1 GIKLSA
7 EVKPFVPKHAAVTVA
22 WSEPSEACVFPR
34 YLTTCYPF
42 VQEPS
47 LDNVLGDPA
56 FREYS
61 NCSYSPGVVANVY
74 PVAGSQ
80 YQSNNSTHCNGS
92 GVVSES
98 AEQTYPVRQESKS
111 LSKRRSKEGE
121 KKLDKKRHDG
131 GEASVRI
138 VNRTSFQTS
147 TCSRD
152 SVKPD
157 RFNKTAKKKST
168 EVPKPEPRPVPTF
181 EASILDFH
189 KSQSLG
195 SSEILNVHHKS
206 TPVSLVETP
215 ADGSAQPHVSWAV
228 VLSQPPKKIVSSPAS
243 EGLSRSK
250 GKQENEPKQS
260 ETKNIASET
269 EPEEESE
276 KKKKKKKKKK
286 KLKSPTDVE
295 RPQSESN
302 IIQEPPKIEDVEEFP
317 HLAAASDRRNRVGPQ
332 KPFFTSAVRK
342 QSEVSNLATLLG
354 GAIPLLSKD
363 PATAARSHRLNQ
375 GKMPHN
381 PLDSSAPLVK
391 KGKQREVPKAKRP
404 TPLKKIILKER
415 EQRKQ
420 QHLLEQ
426 KAAPKDEDNISQT
439 AGNVTENATL
449 LQDSQAAVPVTQVA
463 EGLQEH
469 MRIKESKEGSVTSKQ
484 LTATLPKIHS
494 RNFRDYCSQVLSKE
508 VDSCVTDLLKE
519 LVRFQDRLY
528 QKDPVKAKI
537 KRRLVMG
544 LREVLKH
551 LKLKKLKCV
560 IISPNCEKIQ
570 SKGGLD
576 ETLHNIIDCACE
588 QNIPFVFALNRK
600 ALGRCVNK
608 AVPVSVVGIFSYDG
622 AQDHFHRMVQLTTEA
637 RKAYKDMIAALE
649 EEAKAGLRE
658 TQPSIL
664 TPESE
669 KNGLLETF
677 KTSSKDSDEDV
688 PNYIKVWK
696 RKLEEEYNPY
706 ALELEKSATADMA
719 ILNLEDHQ
727 NKAKFSYVVHNPDP
741 CFTFI
746 PTQLHRTKLWSTEL
760 RSGQAQHTLETSLP
774 LPSTVISTS
783 DVVFPTFETNE
794 HLYSVFSDTASFTQL
809 KTCTLPSNKVGA
821 IQTCKNNLKKR
832 PGGEKFK
839 NSVLD
844 AGTSNET
851 GRSNR
856 KMTEEMEMRFSSPLW
871 GQCTQYA
878 DTVLVAVSAEIPM
891 QHPIPKQAEKMNY
904 TTEQQSCCFTEVLC
918 TELPAL
924 FLGLN
929 SIFDKL
935 LCLKRM
941 QPVRLSGER
950 AEHRLVCTAHT
961 AARLQP
967 QVLYTGHCRLQ
978 LLVLSGLISPRRE
991 EYSMFEKKNLFFR
1004 KNKYQQILNKTEEIQ
1019 TETFLAK
1026 GIVQPP
1032 PTQDEL
1038 IYLHMQDPKRHNYLH
1053 QFSVLVCI
1061 CWFVYCLNQKTEIQ
1075 YLQKEA
1081 VRNNSSGLYC
1091 THKMLLQ
1098 TNSAAVNQAENK
1110 CTLS

>member
-1 GIKLSA
+1 SQGIKLSA

-61 NCSYSPGVVANVY
+61 SCSYSPDVVANVY

-80 YQSNNSTHCNGS
+80 YQSNNSTHYNGS
-92 GVVSES
+92 GIVSES
-98 AEQTYPVRQESKS
+98 AEQTRPVRQESKS
-111 LSKRRSKEGE
+111 LSKQRRSKEGE

-131 GEASVRI
+131 GESSVGI
-138 VNRTSFQTS
+138 VNRASFQTS

-157 RFNKTAKKKST
+157 RFNKPTNKKST
-168 EVPKPEPRPVPTF
+168 ETPKPESRPVPTF

-206 TPVSLVETP
+206 TPVSLVESNTVLSQPHMSLLNTEEDTSAISKASPQASDEARPSLIPSSFDDIFVFTFFPMSFPEAP
-215 ADGSAQPHVSWAV
+215 ADGSAQPRVSWAG

-243 EGLSRSK
+243 EGLSRGK
-250 GKQENEPKQS
+250 GKQESEPKS
-260 ETKNIASET
+260 ETKNNASET
-269 EPEEESE
+269 EPEEGSE

-286 KLKSPTDVE
+286 KPKSPTDVE

-302 IIQEPPKIEDVEEFP
+302 TIQEPPKIEDVEEFP

-332 KPFFTSAVRK
+332 KPSFTSAVRK
-342 QSEVSNLATLLG
+342 QSEIHLSEEPCDSRSPSLDETPRVDGLSGKPTSSSVSERKKTQETSRSSGKKSQIPVQLDLGGMLAVLEQKQQTEKSKQSPKPVVFSVG

-426 KAAPKDEDNISQT
+426 KAAAKDEDNICQT
-439 AGNVTENATL
+439 AGNVTEDETL

-463 EGLQEH
+463 EGFPENTG
-469 MRIKESKEGSVTSKQ
+469 IKESKEGSVTSKQ
-484 LTATLPKIHS
+484 LTTTLPKIHS

-637 RKAYKDMIAALE
+637 RKAYRDMIAALE

-669 KNGLLETF
+669 KHGLLETC

-706 ALELEKSATADMA
+706 ALELEKSATTDMA

-727 NKAKFSYVVHNPDP
+727 
-741 CFTFI
+741 
-746 PTQLHRTKLWSTEL
+746 
-760 RSGQAQHTLETSLP
+760 
-774 LPSTVISTS
+774 
-783 DVVFPTFETNE
+783 
-794 HLYSVFSDTASFTQL
+794 
-809 KTCTLPSNKVGA
+809 
-821 IQTCKNNLKKR
+821 
-832 PGGEKFK
+832 
-839 NSVLD
+839 
-844 AGTSNET
+844 
-851 GRSNR
+851 
-856 KMTEEMEMRFSSPLW
+856 
-871 GQCTQYA
+871 
-878 DTVLVAVSAEIPM
+878 
-891 QHPIPKQAEKMNY
+891 
-904 TTEQQSCCFTEVLC
+904 
-918 TELPAL
+918 
-924 FLGLN
+924 
-929 SIFDKL
+929 
-935 LCLKRM
+935 
-941 QPVRLSGER
+941 
-950 AEHRLVCTAHT
+950 
-961 AARLQP
+961 
-967 QVLYTGHCRLQ
+967 
-978 LLVLSGLISPRRE
+978 
-991 EYSMFEKKNLFFR
+991 
-1004 KNKYQQILNKTEEIQ
+1004 
-1019 TETFLAK
+1019 
-1026 GIVQPP
+1026 
-1032 PTQDEL
+1032 
-1038 IYLHMQDPKRHNYLH
+1038 
-1053 QFSVLVCI
+1053 
-1061 CWFVYCLNQKTEIQ
+1061 
-1075 YLQKEA
+1075 
-1081 VRNNSSGLYC
+1081 
-1091 THKMLLQ
+1091 
-1098 TNSAAVNQAENK
+1098 
-1110 CTLS
+1110 

>member
-1 GIKLSA
+1 SQGIKLSA
-7 EVKPFVPKHAAVTVA
+7 EVKPFVPKHEAVTVA

-61 NCSYSPGVVANVY
+61 SCSYSPDVVANVY

-80 YQSNNSTHCNGS
+80 YQSNNSTHYNGS
-92 GVVSES
+92 GIVSES
-98 AEQTYPVRQESKS
+98 AEQTCPVRQESKS
-111 LSKRRSKEGE
+111 LSKQRRSKEGE

-131 GEASVRI
+131 GESSVRI
-138 VNRTSFQTS
+138 LNRTSFQTS

-157 RFNKTAKKKST
+157 RFNKTANKKST
-168 EVPKPEPRPVPTF
+168 ETPKPESRPVPTF

-206 TPVSLVETP
+206 TPVSLVESNTVLSQPHMSLLLNTEQDTSAISQASPQASDEARASLIPSSFDGRVSFPEAP
-215 ADGSAQPHVSWAV
+215 ADGSAQPRVSWAV
-228 VLSQPPKKIVSSPAS
+228 VLSQPPKKIVSSPVS
-243 EGLSRSK
+243 EGLSRGR
-250 GKQENEPKQS
+250 GKQESEPKS
-260 ETKNIASET
+260 ETKNNASET
-269 EPEEESE
+269 EPEEGSE

-295 RPQSESN
+295 RPQSETN
-302 IIQEPPKIEDVEEFP
+302 TIQEPPKIEDVEEFP
-317 HLAAASDRRNRVGPQ
+317 HLAAASEWRNRVGPQ
-332 KPFFTSAVRK
+332 KPSFTSAVRK
-342 QSEVSNLATLLG
+342 QSEIHLSEEPCDSRSASLDETPRVDGLSGKQVSSSVSERKKTQETSRSSGKKSQIPVQLDLGGMLAVLEQKQQTEKSKQSPKPVVFSVG

-363 PATAARSHRLNQ
+363 PATATRSHRLNQ

-426 KAAPKDEDNISQT
+426 KAAPKDEDNVCHT
-439 AGNVTENATL
+439 AGNVTEDETL

-463 EGLQEH
+463 EGFPENTG
-469 MRIKESKEGSVTSKQ
+469 IKESKEGSVTSKQ
-484 LTATLPKIHS
+484 LTTTLPKIHS

-669 KNGLLETF
+669 KSGLLETC
-677 KTSSKDSDEDV
+677 KTSCKDSDQDV
-688 PNYIKVWK
+688 PNYIKVWR

-719 ILNLEDHQ
+719 MLNLEDH
-727 NKAKFSYVVHNPDP
+727 
-741 CFTFI
+741 
-746 PTQLHRTKLWSTEL
+746 
-760 RSGQAQHTLETSLP
+760 
-774 LPSTVISTS
+774 
-783 DVVFPTFETNE
+783 
-794 HLYSVFSDTASFTQL
+794 
-809 KTCTLPSNKVGA
+809 
-821 IQTCKNNLKKR
+821 
-832 PGGEKFK
+832 
-839 NSVLD
+839 
-844 AGTSNET
+844 
-851 GRSNR
+851 
-856 KMTEEMEMRFSSPLW
+856 
-871 GQCTQYA
+871 
-878 DTVLVAVSAEIPM
+878 
-891 QHPIPKQAEKMNY
+891 
-904 TTEQQSCCFTEVLC
+904 
-918 TELPAL
+918 
-924 FLGLN
+924 
-929 SIFDKL
+929 
-935 LCLKRM
+935 
-941 QPVRLSGER
+941 
-950 AEHRLVCTAHT
+950 
-961 AARLQP
+961 
-967 QVLYTGHCRLQ
+967 
-978 LLVLSGLISPRRE
+978 
-991 EYSMFEKKNLFFR
+991 
-1004 KNKYQQILNKTEEIQ
+1004 
-1019 TETFLAK
+1019 
-1026 GIVQPP
+1026 
-1032 PTQDEL
+1032 
-1038 IYLHMQDPKRHNYLH
+1038 
-1053 QFSVLVCI
+1053 
-1061 CWFVYCLNQKTEIQ
+1061 
-1075 YLQKEA
+1075 
-1081 VRNNSSGLYC
+1081 
-1091 THKMLLQ
+1091 
-1098 TNSAAVNQAENK
+1098 
-1110 CTLS
+1110 

>member
-1 GIKLSA
+1 SQGIKLSA

-61 NCSYSPGVVANVY
+61 SCSYSPDVVANVY

-80 YQSNNSTHCNGS
+80 YQSNNSTHYNGS
-92 GVVSES
+92 GIVSES
-98 AEQTYPVRQESKS
+98 AEQTCPVRQESKS
-111 LSKRRSKEGE
+111 LSKQRRSKEGE

-131 GEASVRI
+131 GESSVRI

-157 RFNKTAKKKST
+157 RFNKTTNKKST
-168 EVPKPEPRPVPTF
+168 ETPKPESRPVPTF

-206 TPVSLVETP
+206 TPVSLVESNTVLSQPHMSLLLNTEEDTSAISRASPQDSDEARASLIPSSFDGRDIFVFTLFPMPFPEAP
-215 ADGSAQPHVSWAV
+215 ADGSAQPRVSWAV

-243 EGLSRSK
+243 EGLSRGK
-250 GKQENEPKQS
+250 GKQESEPKS
-260 ETKNIASET
+260 DTKNNVSET
-269 EPEEESE
+269 ESEEGSE

-286 KLKSPTDVE
+286 KPKSPTDVE

-302 IIQEPPKIEDVEEFP
+302 TIQEPPKIEDVEEFP

-332 KPFFTSAVRK
+332 KPSFTSAVRK
-342 QSEVSNLATLLG
+342 QSEIHLSEEPCDSWSPSLDETPRVDGLSGKQASSSVSERKKTQETSRSSGKKSQIPVQLDLGGMLAVLEQKQQTEKSKQSPKPVVFSVG

-363 PATAARSHRLNQ
+363 PATATRSHRLNQ

-426 KAAPKDEDNISQT
+426 KAAPKDEDNICQT
-439 AGNVTENATL
+439 AGNVTENETL
-449 LQDSQAAVPVTQVA
+449 PQDSQAAVPGTQVA
-463 EGLQEH
+463 EGFPENTG
-469 MRIKESKEGSVTSKQ
+469 IKESKEGSVTSKQ
-484 LTATLPKIHS
+484 LTTTLPKIHS
-494 RNFRDYCSQVLSKE
+494 RHFRDYCSQVLSKE

-649 EEAKAGLRE
+649 EEAKAELRE
-658 TQPSIL
+658 TQPTIL

-669 KNGLLETF
+669 KIGLLETC
-677 KTSSKDSDEDV
+677 KTPSKDSDEDV

-719 ILNLEDHQ
+719 ILNLEDH
-727 NKAKFSYVVHNPDP
+727 
-741 CFTFI
+741 
-746 PTQLHRTKLWSTEL
+746 
-760 RSGQAQHTLETSLP
+760 
-774 LPSTVISTS
+774 
-783 DVVFPTFETNE
+783 
-794 HLYSVFSDTASFTQL
+794 
-809 KTCTLPSNKVGA
+809 
-821 IQTCKNNLKKR
+821 
-832 PGGEKFK
+832 
-839 NSVLD
+839 
-844 AGTSNET
+844 
-851 GRSNR
+851 
-856 KMTEEMEMRFSSPLW
+856 
-871 GQCTQYA
+871 
-878 DTVLVAVSAEIPM
+878 
-891 QHPIPKQAEKMNY
+891 
-904 TTEQQSCCFTEVLC
+904 
-918 TELPAL
+918 
-924 FLGLN
+924 
-929 SIFDKL
+929 
-935 LCLKRM
+935 
-941 QPVRLSGER
+941 
-950 AEHRLVCTAHT
+950 
-961 AARLQP
+961 
-967 QVLYTGHCRLQ
+967 
-978 LLVLSGLISPRRE
+978 
-991 EYSMFEKKNLFFR
+991 
-1004 KNKYQQILNKTEEIQ
+1004 
-1019 TETFLAK
+1019 
-1026 GIVQPP
+1026 
-1032 PTQDEL
+1032 
-1038 IYLHMQDPKRHNYLH
+1038 
-1053 QFSVLVCI
+1053 
-1061 CWFVYCLNQKTEIQ
+1061 
-1075 YLQKEA
+1075 
-1081 VRNNSSGLYC
+1081 
-1091 THKMLLQ
+1091 
-1098 TNSAAVNQAENK
+1098 
-1110 CTLS
+1110 

>member
-1 GIKLSA
+1 MSAERRPRSGRGGEGIKLSA

-61 NCSYSPGVVANVY
+61 SCSYSPDVVANVY

-92 GVVSES
+92 GGVSES
-98 AEQTYPVRQESKS
+98 AEQAYPVRQDSKS
-111 LSKRRSKEGE
+111 LSKQRRSKEGE

-131 GEASVRI
+131 GETSVRI
-138 VNRTSFQTS
+138 VNRTSFQSS

-157 RFNKTAKKKST
+157 RFSKATNKKST
-168 EVPKPEPRPVPTF
+168 ETPKAESHPVPTF

-195 SSEILNVHHKS
+195 SSEILNEHHKN
-206 TPVSLVETP
+206 TPEDTSAESRVSPKASDEAGANLIPSSLDGRAP
-215 ADGSAQPHVSWAV
+215 ADGSAQLHVSWAS
-228 VLSQPPKKIVSSPAS
+228 VLLQPPKKIVSSPAS
-243 EGLSRSK
+243 EGLSRGK
-250 GKQENEPKQS
+250 GKQESEPKQS

-269 EPEEESE
+269 EPEEGSE

-302 IIQEPPKIEDVEEFP
+302 TVQAPPKIEDVEEFP

-332 KPFFTSAVRK
+332 KPSFTSAVRK
-342 QSEVSNLATLLG
+342 QSEIHLSEEPCDSQSPSLDETSKVDGLSGKQASSSVLERKKTQETSRSSGKKSQIPVQLDLG
-354 GAIPLLSKD
+354 GMLAVLEQKQQTEKAKQSPKPVVFSVGGAVPLLSKD
-363 PATAARSHRLNQ
+363 PATATRSHRLNQ

-415 EQRKQ
+415 EQRKL

-426 KAAPKDEDNISQT
+426 KATPEDEDNIWQT
-439 AGNVTENATL
+439 EGNVTENATL
-449 LQDSQAAVPVTQVA
+449 LQDSQAALPETQVA
-463 EGLQEH
+463 EGFPEH
-469 MRIKESKEGSVTSKQ
+469 TGIKESKEGSVTTKQ
-484 LTATLPKIHS
+484 LTPTLPKIHS

-658 TQPSIL
+658 AQPSIL

-669 KNGLLETF
+669 KNGLLETS

-706 ALELEKSATADMA
+706 ALELEKSATADME

-727 NKAKFSYVVHNPDP
+727 
-741 CFTFI
+741 
-746 PTQLHRTKLWSTEL
+746 
-760 RSGQAQHTLETSLP
+760 
-774 LPSTVISTS
+774 
-783 DVVFPTFETNE
+783 
-794 HLYSVFSDTASFTQL
+794 
-809 KTCTLPSNKVGA
+809 
-821 IQTCKNNLKKR
+821 
-832 PGGEKFK
+832 
-839 NSVLD
+839 
-844 AGTSNET
+844 
-851 GRSNR
+851 
-856 KMTEEMEMRFSSPLW
+856 
-871 GQCTQYA
+871 
-878 DTVLVAVSAEIPM
+878 
-891 QHPIPKQAEKMNY
+891 
-904 TTEQQSCCFTEVLC
+904 
-918 TELPAL
+918 
-924 FLGLN
+924 
-929 SIFDKL
+929 
-935 LCLKRM
+935 
-941 QPVRLSGER
+941 
-950 AEHRLVCTAHT
+950 
-961 AARLQP
+961 
-967 QVLYTGHCRLQ
+967 
-978 LLVLSGLISPRRE
+978 
-991 EYSMFEKKNLFFR
+991 
-1004 KNKYQQILNKTEEIQ
+1004 
-1019 TETFLAK
+1019 
-1026 GIVQPP
+1026 
-1032 PTQDEL
+1032 
-1038 IYLHMQDPKRHNYLH
+1038 
-1053 QFSVLVCI
+1053 
-1061 CWFVYCLNQKTEIQ
+1061 
-1075 YLQKEA
+1075 
-1081 VRNNSSGLYC
+1081 
-1091 THKMLLQ
+1091 
-1098 TNSAAVNQAENK
+1098 
-1110 CTLS
+1110 

>member
-1 GIKLSA
+1 MSAEGRPGSGRGGEGIKLSA

-61 NCSYSPGVVANVY
+61 SCSYSPDVVSNVY

-80 YQSNNSTHCNGS
+80 YHSNNSTHCNGS
-92 GVVSES
+92 GIVSES
-98 AEQTYPVRQESKS
+98 AEQRYPIRQESKN

-131 GEASVRI
+131 DGSSVRI

-147 TCSRD
+147 ACSRD

-157 RFNKTAKKKST
+157 RFNKTTNKKST
-168 EVPKPEPRPVPTF
+168 QTPKPESLPVPTF
-181 EASILDFH
+181 EATILDFH

-195 SSEILNVHHKS
+195 SSEILNVQHKS
-206 TPVSLVETP
+206 GPICGAERNVACLSQPQMSLLLNTEEDTSAESKASSKTLDETVATLIPSSFDGRAAFPETP
-215 ADGSAQPHVSWAV
+215 ADGSAQPHVSWAM

-243 EGLSRSK
+243 EGLSRCK
-250 GKQENEPKQS
+250 GKQDSEAKQS
-260 ETKNIASET
+260 ETKNDASET
-269 EPEEESE
+269 EPEEVSE

-286 KLKSPTDVE
+286 KTKSPTDVE
-295 RPQSESN
+295 KPQNEPTKV
-302 IIQEPPKIEDVEEFP
+302 QEPPRIEDAEEFP
-317 HLAAASDRRNRVGPQ
+317 DLAAASDRKNRLGSQ
-332 KPFFTSAVRK
+332 KSSFTPSVRK
-342 QSEVSNLATLLG
+342 QSEIHLPEEPWDSRSPTLDGTPKVVDGLSGKQASSSMLERKKTQETSRSSGKKSQIPVQLDLGGMLAVLEQKQQTEKSKQSSKPVVLSVG
-354 GAIPLLSKD
+354 GAIPLLSKE
-363 PATAARSHRLNQ
+363 PATATKSHRLNQ

-426 KAAPKDEDNISQT
+426 TAVPKDEDSICQS
-439 AGNVTENATL
+439 TENITEDETL
-449 LQDSQAAVPVTQVA
+449 LQDSQAAVPAAQVA
-463 EGLQEH
+463 EGFLENTG
-469 MRIKESKEGSVTSKQ
+469 IKDSTESSMTSKQ
-484 LTATLPKIHS
+484 LTFSLPKIHS

-649 EEAKAGLRE
+649 EEAEGGLRE

-664 TPESE
+664 TTDYE
-669 KNGLLETF
+669 KNGLSETV

-688 PNYIKVWK
+688 PNYIKIWK

-706 ALELEKSATADMA
+706 ALELEKSAAADMV
-719 ILNLEDHQ
+719 IVNSEEHQ
-727 NKAKFSYVVHNPDP
+727 
-741 CFTFI
+741 
-746 PTQLHRTKLWSTEL
+746 
-760 RSGQAQHTLETSLP
+760 
-774 LPSTVISTS
+774 
-783 DVVFPTFETNE
+783 
-794 HLYSVFSDTASFTQL
+794 
-809 KTCTLPSNKVGA
+809 
-821 IQTCKNNLKKR
+821 
-832 PGGEKFK
+832 
-839 NSVLD
+839 
-844 AGTSNET
+844 
-851 GRSNR
+851 
-856 KMTEEMEMRFSSPLW
+856 
-871 GQCTQYA
+871 
-878 DTVLVAVSAEIPM
+878 
-891 QHPIPKQAEKMNY
+891 
-904 TTEQQSCCFTEVLC
+904 
-918 TELPAL
+918 
-924 FLGLN
+924 
-929 SIFDKL
+929 
-935 LCLKRM
+935 
-941 QPVRLSGER
+941 
-950 AEHRLVCTAHT
+950 
-961 AARLQP
+961 
-967 QVLYTGHCRLQ
+967 
-978 LLVLSGLISPRRE
+978 
-991 EYSMFEKKNLFFR
+991 
-1004 KNKYQQILNKTEEIQ
+1004 
-1019 TETFLAK
+1019 
-1026 GIVQPP
+1026 
-1032 PTQDEL
+1032 
-1038 IYLHMQDPKRHNYLH
+1038 
-1053 QFSVLVCI
+1053 
-1061 CWFVYCLNQKTEIQ
+1061 
-1075 YLQKEA
+1075 
-1081 VRNNSSGLYC
+1081 
-1091 THKMLLQ
+1091 
-1098 TNSAAVNQAENK
+1098 
-1110 CTLS
+1110 

>member
-1 GIKLSA
+1 MSAEGRPGSGRGGEVIKLSA

-47 LDNVLGDPA
+47 LDKKSQYFQPILICNRNLTLSVLGDPA

-61 NCSYSPGVVANVY
+61 SCSYSPDVVSNVY

-80 YQSNNSTHCNGS
+80 YHSNNSTHCNGS
-92 GVVSES
+92 GIVSES
-98 AEQTYPVRQESKS
+98 AEQTYPIRQESKN
-111 LSKRRSKEGE
+111 LSKQRRSKEGE

-131 GEASVRI
+131 DDSSVRI

-147 TCSRD
+147 ACSRD

-157 RFNKTAKKKST
+157 RFNKTTNKKST
-168 EVPKPEPRPVPTF
+168 QTSKPESLPVPTF
-181 EASILDFH
+181 EATILDFH

-195 SSEILNVHHKS
+195 SSEILNVQHKS
-206 TPVSLVETP
+206 GPVCAAESNIACLSQPQMSLLLNTEESTSAESKASSKTLDETVATLIPSSFDGRAAFPETP
-215 ADGSAQPHVSWAV
+215 ADGSAQPHVSWAM

-243 EGLSRSK
+243 EGLSRGK
-250 GKQENEPKQS
+250 GKQDSEAKS
-260 ETKNIASET
+260 ETKNDVSET
-269 EPEEESE
+269 EPEEGSE

-286 KLKSPTDVE
+286 KTKSPTDVE
-295 RPQSESN
+295 KPQNEPTKV
-302 IIQEPPKIEDVEEFP
+302 QEPPRIEDAEEFP
-317 HLAAASDRRNRVGPQ
+317 DLAAASDRRNRLGSQ
-332 KPFFTSAVRK
+332 KSSFTPSVRK
-342 QSEVSNLATLLG
+342 QSEIHLSEEPWDSRSPTLDGTPKVVDGLSGKQASSSVLERKKMQETSRSSGKKSQIPVQLDLGGMLAVLEQKQQTEKSKQSSKPVVLSVG
-354 GAIPLLSKD
+354 GAIPLLSKE
-363 PATAARSHRLNQ
+363 PATATKSHRLNQ

-426 KAAPKDEDNISQT
+426 TAVPKDEDNICQS
-439 AGNVTENATL
+439 TENITEDETL
-449 LQDSQAAVPVTQVA
+449 LQDSQAAVPAAQVA
-463 EGLQEH
+463 EGFLENTG
-469 MRIKESKEGSVTSKQ
+469 IKDSTESSMSSKQ
-484 LTATLPKIHS
+484 LTFSLPKIHS

-649 EEAKAGLRE
+649 EEAEGGLRE

-664 TPESE
+664 TTDYE
-669 KNGLLETF
+669 KNGLTETV

-688 PNYIKVWK
+688 PNYIKIWK

-706 ALELEKSATADMA
+706 ALELEKSAAADMV
-719 ILNLEDHQ
+719 IVNSEEHQ
-727 NKAKFSYVVHNPDP
+727 
-741 CFTFI
+741 
-746 PTQLHRTKLWSTEL
+746 
-760 RSGQAQHTLETSLP
+760 
-774 LPSTVISTS
+774 
-783 DVVFPTFETNE
+783 
-794 HLYSVFSDTASFTQL
+794 
-809 KTCTLPSNKVGA
+809 
-821 IQTCKNNLKKR
+821 
-832 PGGEKFK
+832 
-839 NSVLD
+839 
-844 AGTSNET
+844 
-851 GRSNR
+851 
-856 KMTEEMEMRFSSPLW
+856 
-871 GQCTQYA
+871 
-878 DTVLVAVSAEIPM
+878 
-891 QHPIPKQAEKMNY
+891 
-904 TTEQQSCCFTEVLC
+904 
-918 TELPAL
+918 
-924 FLGLN
+924 
-929 SIFDKL
+929 
-935 LCLKRM
+935 
-941 QPVRLSGER
+941 
-950 AEHRLVCTAHT
+950 
-961 AARLQP
+961 
-967 QVLYTGHCRLQ
+967 
-978 LLVLSGLISPRRE
+978 
-991 EYSMFEKKNLFFR
+991 
-1004 KNKYQQILNKTEEIQ
+1004 
-1019 TETFLAK
+1019 
-1026 GIVQPP
+1026 
-1032 PTQDEL
+1032 
-1038 IYLHMQDPKRHNYLH
+1038 
-1053 QFSVLVCI
+1053 
-1061 CWFVYCLNQKTEIQ
+1061 
-1075 YLQKEA
+1075 
-1081 VRNNSSGLYC
+1081 
-1091 THKMLLQ
+1091 
-1098 TNSAAVNQAENK
+1098 
-1110 CTLS
+1110 

>member
-1 GIKLSA
+1 SQGIKLSA

-61 NCSYSPGVVANVY
+61 SCSYSPDVVSNVY

-80 YQSNNSTHCNGS
+80 YHSNNSTHCNGS
-92 GVVSES
+92 GIVSES
-98 AEQTYPVRQESKS
+98 AEQTYPIRQESKN
-111 LSKRRSKEGE
+111 LSKQRRSKEGE

-131 GEASVRI
+131 DGSSVRI

-147 TCSRD
+147 ACSRD

-157 RFNKTAKKKST
+157 RFNKTTNKKST
-168 EVPKPEPRPVPTF
+168 QTPKPESLPVPTF
-181 EASILDFH
+181 EATILDFH

-195 SSEILNVHHKS
+195 SSEILNVQHKS
-206 TPVSLVETP
+206 GPICGAESNVACLSQPQMSLLLNTEEDTSAESKASSKTLDETVATLIPSSFDGRAAFPETP
-215 ADGSAQPHVSWAV
+215 ADGSAQPHVSWAM

-243 EGLSRSK
+243 EGLSRCR
-250 GKQENEPKQS
+250 GKQDSEAKS
-260 ETKNIASET
+260 ETKNDASET
-269 EPEEESE
+269 EPEEASE

-286 KLKSPTDVE
+286 KTKSPTDVE
-295 RPQSESN
+295 KPQNEPTKV
-302 IIQEPPKIEDVEEFP
+302 QEPPRIEDAEEFP
-317 HLAAASDRRNRVGPQ
+317 DLAAASDRKNRLGSQ
-332 KPFFTSAVRK
+332 KSSFTPSVRK
-342 QSEVSNLATLLG
+342 QSEIHLPEEPWDSRSPTLDGTPKVVDGLSGKQASSSMLERKKTQETSRSSGKKSQIPVQLDLGGMLAVLEQKQQTEKSKQSSKPVVLSVG
-354 GAIPLLSKD
+354 GAIPLLSKE
-363 PATAARSHRLNQ
+363 PATATKSHRLNQ

-426 KAAPKDEDNISQT
+426 TAVPKDEDSICQS
-439 AGNVTENATL
+439 TENITEDEML
-449 LQDSQAAVPVTQVA
+449 LQDSQAAVPAAQVA
-463 EGLQEH
+463 EGFLENTG
-469 MRIKESKEGSVTSKQ
+469 IKDSTESSMTSKQ
-484 LTATLPKIHS
+484 LTFSLPKIHS

-649 EEAKAGLRE
+649 EEAEGGLRE

-664 TPESE
+664 TTDYE
-669 KNGLLETF
+669 KNGLSETV
-677 KTSSKDSDEDV
+677 KTSFKDSDEDV
-688 PNYIKVWK
+688 PNYIKIWK

-706 ALELEKSATADMA
+706 ALELEKSAAADM
-719 ILNLEDHQ
+719 
-727 NKAKFSYVVHNPDP
+727 
-741 CFTFI
+741 
-746 PTQLHRTKLWSTEL
+746 
-760 RSGQAQHTLETSLP
+760 
-774 LPSTVISTS
+774 VIVNS
-783 DVVFPTFETNE
+783 EE
-794 HLYSVFSDTASFTQL
+794 H
-809 KTCTLPSNKVGA
+809 
-821 IQTCKNNLKKR
+821 
-832 PGGEKFK
+832 
-839 NSVLD
+839 
-844 AGTSNET
+844 
-851 GRSNR
+851 
-856 KMTEEMEMRFSSPLW
+856 
-871 GQCTQYA
+871 
-878 DTVLVAVSAEIPM
+878 
-891 QHPIPKQAEKMNY
+891 
-904 TTEQQSCCFTEVLC
+904 
-918 TELPAL
+918 
-924 FLGLN
+924 
-929 SIFDKL
+929 
-935 LCLKRM
+935 
-941 QPVRLSGER
+941 
-950 AEHRLVCTAHT
+950 
-961 AARLQP
+961 
-967 QVLYTGHCRLQ
+967 
-978 LLVLSGLISPRRE
+978 
-991 EYSMFEKKNLFFR
+991 
-1004 KNKYQQILNKTEEIQ
+1004 
-1019 TETFLAK
+1019 
-1026 GIVQPP
+1026 
-1032 PTQDEL
+1032 
-1038 IYLHMQDPKRHNYLH
+1038 
-1053 QFSVLVCI
+1053 
-1061 CWFVYCLNQKTEIQ
+1061 
-1075 YLQKEA
+1075 
-1081 VRNNSSGLYC
+1081 
-1091 THKMLLQ
+1091 
-1098 TNSAAVNQAENK
+1098 
-1110 CTLS
+1110 

>member
-1 GIKLSA
+1 SQGIKLSA

-61 NCSYSPGVVANVY
+61 SCSYSPDVVANVY

-80 YQSNNSTHCNGS
+80 YRSNNSTHYNGS
-92 GVVSES
+92 GIVSES
-98 AEQTYPVRQESKS
+98 AEHTYPLRQESKS
-111 LSKRRSKEGE
+111 LSKQRRSKEGE

-131 GEASVRI
+131 GESSVRI

-152 SVKPD
+152 SMKPD
-157 RFNKTAKKKST
+157 RFNKTTNKKST
-168 EVPKPEPRPVPTF
+168 ETPKPDSRPVPTF

-206 TPVSLVETP
+206 TPVSLVEGYTALSQSHRSLLLNTEEDTSATSKASPKASDEAGANLIPSSFDGRVSFPEAP
-215 ADGSAQPHVSWAV
+215 ADGSAQPLASWAV
-228 VLSQPPKKIVSSPAS
+228 ILSQPTKKIVSSPAS
-243 EGLSRSK
+243 EGLARGE
-250 GKQENEPKQS
+250 GKQENEPKS
-260 ETKNIASET
+260 ETKNNAGET
-269 EPEEESE
+269 EPEEGSE

-302 IIQEPPKIEDVEEFP
+302 TIQEPPKIEDVEEFP
-317 HLAAASDRRNRVGPQ
+317 HLAAASDRRNRVQPQ
-332 KPFFTSAVRK
+332 KPSFTSAVRK
-342 QSEVSNLATLLG
+342 QSEIHLSEEPCDSQSPSLDETPRVDGLSGKQASSSVSERKKTQETSRGSGKKSQIPVQLDLGGMLAVLEQKQQTEKSKQSPKPVVFSVG

-363 PATAARSHRLNQ
+363 PATATRSHRLNP

-426 KAAPKDEDNISQT
+426 KAAPKDEDHICQT
-439 AGNVTENATL
+439 AGNVTEDETL

-463 EGLQEH
+463 EGFLENTG
-469 MRIKESKEGSVTSKQ
+469 IKESKEGSVTSKQ
-484 LTATLPKIHS
+484 LTTTLPKIHS

-637 RKAYKDMIAALE
+637 RKAYRDMIAALE
-649 EEAKAGLRE
+649 EEATAGLRE

-669 KNGLLETF
+669 KNGLLETH

-719 ILNLEDHQ
+719 ILNLEDH
-727 NKAKFSYVVHNPDP
+727 
-741 CFTFI
+741 
-746 PTQLHRTKLWSTEL
+746 
-760 RSGQAQHTLETSLP
+760 
-774 LPSTVISTS
+774 
-783 DVVFPTFETNE
+783 
-794 HLYSVFSDTASFTQL
+794 
-809 KTCTLPSNKVGA
+809 
-821 IQTCKNNLKKR
+821 
-832 PGGEKFK
+832 
-839 NSVLD
+839 
-844 AGTSNET
+844 
-851 GRSNR
+851 
-856 KMTEEMEMRFSSPLW
+856 
-871 GQCTQYA
+871 
-878 DTVLVAVSAEIPM
+878 
-891 QHPIPKQAEKMNY
+891 
-904 TTEQQSCCFTEVLC
+904 
-918 TELPAL
+918 
-924 FLGLN
+924 
-929 SIFDKL
+929 
-935 LCLKRM
+935 
-941 QPVRLSGER
+941 
-950 AEHRLVCTAHT
+950 
-961 AARLQP
+961 
-967 QVLYTGHCRLQ
+967 
-978 LLVLSGLISPRRE
+978 
-991 EYSMFEKKNLFFR
+991 
-1004 KNKYQQILNKTEEIQ
+1004 
-1019 TETFLAK
+1019 
-1026 GIVQPP
+1026 
-1032 PTQDEL
+1032 
-1038 IYLHMQDPKRHNYLH
+1038 
-1053 QFSVLVCI
+1053 
-1061 CWFVYCLNQKTEIQ
+1061 
-1075 YLQKEA
+1075 
-1081 VRNNSSGLYC
+1081 
-1091 THKMLLQ
+1091 
-1098 TNSAAVNQAENK
+1098 
-1110 CTLS
+1110 

>member
-1 GIKLSA
+1 SQGIKLSA

-61 NCSYSPGVVANVY
+61 SCSYSPDVVSNVY

-80 YQSNNSTHCNGS
+80 YHSDNSTHYNGS
-92 GVVSES
+92 GIVSES
-98 AEQTYPVRQESKS
+98 AEQMHPIRHESKNI
-111 LSKRRSKEGE
+111 SKQRRSKEGE

-131 GEASVRI
+131 GDSAVRI
-138 VNRTSFQTS
+138 VNRTSLQTS

-152 SVKPD
+152 SMKPD
-157 RFNKTAKKKST
+157 RFNKTTNKKST
-168 EVPKPEPRPVPTF
+168 QTTKPESLPVPAF
-181 EASILDFH
+181 EATILDFH

-195 SSEILNVHHKS
+195 SSEILNVQHKS
-206 TPVSLVETP
+206 GPICSAESNITCLSQPQMSFLLNTEVSCCFHVEDTSVESKTSSKTLDEAVAGLIPSSFDGRGKHLISLFFPMAFPETP
-215 ADGSAQPHVSWAV
+215 ADGSAQPHVSWAM

-243 EGLSRSK
+243 EGLSRGK
-250 GKQENEPKQS
+250 GKQYSEAKS
-260 ETKNIASET
+260 ETKNDASET
-269 EPEEESE
+269 ELEEGTE

-286 KLKSPTDVE
+286 KAKSPTDVE
-295 RPQSESN
+295 KPQNESTTV
-302 IIQEPPKIEDVEEFP
+302 QEPPRIEDAEEFP
-317 HLAAASDRRNRVGPQ
+317 DLASASDRRNRLGSQ
-332 KPFFTSAVRK
+332 KSSFTAAVRK
-342 QSEVSNLATLLG
+342 QSEICLPEEPWDTQSPTVDGTPKVDGLSGKQASSSVLERKKMQEISRSSSKKSQIPVQLDLGGMLAVLEQKQQTEKSKQSSKPVVFSVG
-354 GAIPLLSKD
+354 GAIPLLSKE
-363 PATAARSHRLNQ
+363 PATATKSHRLNQ

-426 KAAPKDEDNISQT
+426 RAVPKDEDNICLS
-439 AGNVTENATL
+439 AENITEDEAL
-449 LQDSQAAVPVTQVA
+449 PQDSQAAVPVMQVT
-463 EGLQEH
+463 EGFLESTG
-469 MRIKESKEGSVTSKQ
+469 IKESTEGSMTSKQ
-484 LTATLPKIHS
+484 LTSNLPKIHS

-649 EEAKAGLRE
+649 EEAEGGLKE

-664 TPESE
+664 TTEYE
-669 KNGLLETF
+669 KNGLSETG
-677 KTSSKDSDEDV
+677 KTSPKNSDEDV
-688 PNYIKVWK
+688 PNYIKIWK

-706 ALELEKSATADMA
+706 ALELEKRAAADMA
-719 ILNLEDHQ
+719 IVNLEDRQ
-727 NKAKFSYVVHNPDP
+727 
-741 CFTFI
+741 
-746 PTQLHRTKLWSTEL
+746 
-760 RSGQAQHTLETSLP
+760 
-774 LPSTVISTS
+774 
-783 DVVFPTFETNE
+783 
-794 HLYSVFSDTASFTQL
+794 
-809 KTCTLPSNKVGA
+809 
-821 IQTCKNNLKKR
+821 
-832 PGGEKFK
+832 
-839 NSVLD
+839 
-844 AGTSNET
+844 
-851 GRSNR
+851 
-856 KMTEEMEMRFSSPLW
+856 
-871 GQCTQYA
+871 
-878 DTVLVAVSAEIPM
+878 
-891 QHPIPKQAEKMNY
+891 
-904 TTEQQSCCFTEVLC
+904 
-918 TELPAL
+918 
-924 FLGLN
+924 
-929 SIFDKL
+929 
-935 LCLKRM
+935 
-941 QPVRLSGER
+941 
-950 AEHRLVCTAHT
+950 
-961 AARLQP
+961 
-967 QVLYTGHCRLQ
+967 
-978 LLVLSGLISPRRE
+978 
-991 EYSMFEKKNLFFR
+991 
-1004 KNKYQQILNKTEEIQ
+1004 
-1019 TETFLAK
+1019 
-1026 GIVQPP
+1026 
-1032 PTQDEL
+1032 
-1038 IYLHMQDPKRHNYLH
+1038 
-1053 QFSVLVCI
+1053 
-1061 CWFVYCLNQKTEIQ
+1061 
-1075 YLQKEA
+1075 
-1081 VRNNSSGLYC
+1081 
-1091 THKMLLQ
+1091 
-1098 TNSAAVNQAENK
+1098 
-1110 CTLS
+1110 

>member
-1 GIKLSA
+1 MAAQRRPRSGRAGQGIQLSA

-61 NCSYSPGVVANVY
+61 GCSYSPDVVANVY

-80 YQSNNSTHCNGS
+80 CQSNNSTLYNGS

-98 AEQTYPVRQESKS
+98 AEQTYPVRQESRS
-111 LSKRRSKEGE
+111 LSKQRRSKEGE
-121 KKLDKKRHDG
+121 KKLDQKRHDG
-131 GEASVRI
+131 GEASVRV

-157 RFNKTAKKKST
+157 RFNKATNKKST
-168 EVPKPEPRPVPTF
+168 AIPKPESHPVPTF
-181 EASILDFH
+181 EAGILDFH

-195 SSEILNVHHKS
+195 SSEVLSVHHKN
-206 TPVSLVETP
+206 TPEDTSAKSKASPKASDEAGVNLIPSSLDVSFPEAP
-215 ADGSAQPHVSWAV
+215 ADGSAQPHVSWAL

-243 EGLSRSK
+243 EGLSRGK
-250 GKQENEPKQS
+250 GKQESEPKQS

-269 EPEEESE
+269 EPEEGSE

-295 RPQSESN
+295 RPQSESST
-302 IIQEPPKIEDVEEFP
+302 IQEPPKIEDVEEFP
-317 HLAAASDRRNRVGPQ
+317 HLAAASDKRNRVGPQ
-332 KPFFTSAVRK
+332 KPAFTSAVRK
-342 QSEVSNLATLLG
+342 QSESHLSEERCDSQSPSLDETPKVDGQSGKQASSSVLERKKTQETSRSSGKKSQIPVQLDLG
-354 GAIPLLSKD
+354 GMLAVLEQKQQTEKSKQSPKPVVFSVGGAVPLLSKD
-363 PATAARSHRLNQ
+363 PATAMRSHRLNQ

-426 KAAPKDEDNISQT
+426 KAAPKDEDNICQT
-439 AGNVTENATL
+439 EGNVTENATL
-449 LQDSQAAVPVTQVA
+449 LQDSQAAVPVAQVA
-463 EGLQEH
+463 EGFPEH
-469 MRIKESKEGSVTSKQ
+469 TGIKESKEGSVTTKQ

-637 RKAYKDMIAALE
+637 RKAYKDMIAGLE
-649 EEAKAGLRE
+649 EEAKAGQRE

-664 TPESE
+664 TLETE
-669 KNGLLETF
+669 KNGLLETC

-696 RKLEEEYNPY
+696 RKLVFFFFLY

-719 ILNLEDHQ
+719 ILNLEDQ
-727 NKAKFSYVVHNPDP
+727 
-741 CFTFI
+741 
-746 PTQLHRTKLWSTEL
+746 E
-760 RSGQAQHTLETSLP
+760 
-774 LPSTVISTS
+774 
-783 DVVFPTFETNE
+783 
-794 HLYSVFSDTASFTQL
+794 
-809 KTCTLPSNKVGA
+809 
-821 IQTCKNNLKKR
+821 
-832 PGGEKFK
+832 
-839 NSVLD
+839 
-844 AGTSNET
+844 
-851 GRSNR
+851 
-856 KMTEEMEMRFSSPLW
+856 
-871 GQCTQYA
+871 
-878 DTVLVAVSAEIPM
+878 
-891 QHPIPKQAEKMNY
+891 
-904 TTEQQSCCFTEVLC
+904 
-918 TELPAL
+918 
-924 FLGLN
+924 
-929 SIFDKL
+929 
-935 LCLKRM
+935 
-941 QPVRLSGER
+941 
-950 AEHRLVCTAHT
+950 
-961 AARLQP
+961 
-967 QVLYTGHCRLQ
+967 
-978 LLVLSGLISPRRE
+978 
-991 EYSMFEKKNLFFR
+991 
-1004 KNKYQQILNKTEEIQ
+1004 
-1019 TETFLAK
+1019 
-1026 GIVQPP
+1026 
-1032 PTQDEL
+1032 
-1038 IYLHMQDPKRHNYLH
+1038 
-1053 QFSVLVCI
+1053 
-1061 CWFVYCLNQKTEIQ
+1061 
-1075 YLQKEA
+1075 
-1081 VRNNSSGLYC
+1081 
-1091 THKMLLQ
+1091 
-1098 TNSAAVNQAENK
+1098 
-1110 CTLS
+1110 

>member
-1 GIKLSA
+1 MSAERWPRFGRGGEGIKLSA

-47 LDNVLGDPA
+47 LDNVLRDPA

-61 NCSYSPGVVANVY
+61 SCSYSPDVVANVY

-80 YQSNNSTHCNGS
+80 YQSNNSTHYNGS
-92 GVVSES
+92 GIVSVS
-98 AEQTYPVRQESKS
+98 TEQTYPVRQESRS
-111 LSKRRSKEGE
+111 LSKGRSKECE

-138 VNRTSFQTS
+138 VSRTSFQTS
-147 TCSRD
+147 TCRRD

-157 RFNKTAKKKST
+157 GFNKTANKKST
-168 EVPKPEPRPVPTF
+168 ETPKAESRPVPAF
-181 EASILDFH
+181 EASVLDFH

-195 SSEILNVHHKS
+195 NSEVLDVHQKS
-206 TPVSLVETP
+206 TPEDTSAKISVSPKASDEAGASLIPSSLDGRAP

-228 VLSQPPKKIVSSPAS
+228 VLSQPPKKTVPSPAS
-243 EGLSRSK
+243 EGLSRGR
-250 GKQENEPKQS
+250 GKQDSEPKQS
-260 ETKNIASET
+260 ETKNTASET
-269 EPEEESE
+269 EPEEGSE

-286 KLKSPTDVE
+286 KLKLPTDVE
-295 RPQSESN
+295 RPHSESN

-317 HLAAASDRRNRVGPQ
+317 HLAAASDRRNRIGPQ
-332 KPFFTSAVRK
+332 KPSLASAVRK
-342 QSEVSNLATLLG
+342 QSEIHLSEEPCDSRSPSLDEIPKVDGLSGKQSSVLERKKTQETSRSSGKKSQIPVQLDLGGMLAVLEQKQQTEKSKQSPKPLVFSVG

-363 PATAARSHRLNQ
+363 PATATRSHRLNQ

-391 KGKQREVPKAKRP
+391 KGKQREVPKPKRP

-426 KAAPKDEDNISQT
+426 KAEPKDEDNICQT
-439 AGNVTENATL
+439 AGNATENATV
-449 LQDSQAAVPVTQVA
+449 LQDSQAVAPVTQVA
-463 EGLQEH
+463 EVFPEH
-469 MRIKESKEGSVTSKQ
+469 TGIKESKEGPVTSKQ

-622 AQDHFHRMVQLTTEA
+622 AQDHFHRMVQLTAEA
-637 RKAYKDMIAALE
+637 RKAYRDMIAALE

-664 TPESE
+664 NSEPEKS
-669 KNGLLETF
+669 GLLETC
-677 KTSSKDSDEDV
+677 KTSSRDSDEDV
-688 PNYIKVWK
+688 PNYIKVWR

-719 ILNLEDHQ
+719 VLNLEDHQ
-727 NKAKFSYVVHNPDP
+727 
-741 CFTFI
+741 
-746 PTQLHRTKLWSTEL
+746 
-760 RSGQAQHTLETSLP
+760 
-774 LPSTVISTS
+774 
-783 DVVFPTFETNE
+783 
-794 HLYSVFSDTASFTQL
+794 
-809 KTCTLPSNKVGA
+809 
-821 IQTCKNNLKKR
+821 
-832 PGGEKFK
+832 
-839 NSVLD
+839 
-844 AGTSNET
+844 
-851 GRSNR
+851 
-856 KMTEEMEMRFSSPLW
+856 
-871 GQCTQYA
+871 
-878 DTVLVAVSAEIPM
+878 
-891 QHPIPKQAEKMNY
+891 
-904 TTEQQSCCFTEVLC
+904 
-918 TELPAL
+918 
-924 FLGLN
+924 
-929 SIFDKL
+929 
-935 LCLKRM
+935 
-941 QPVRLSGER
+941 
-950 AEHRLVCTAHT
+950 
-961 AARLQP
+961 
-967 QVLYTGHCRLQ
+967 
-978 LLVLSGLISPRRE
+978 
-991 EYSMFEKKNLFFR
+991 
-1004 KNKYQQILNKTEEIQ
+1004 
-1019 TETFLAK
+1019 
-1026 GIVQPP
+1026 
-1032 PTQDEL
+1032 
-1038 IYLHMQDPKRHNYLH
+1038 
-1053 QFSVLVCI
+1053 
-1061 CWFVYCLNQKTEIQ
+1061 
-1075 YLQKEA
+1075 
-1081 VRNNSSGLYC
+1081 
-1091 THKMLLQ
+1091 
-1098 TNSAAVNQAENK
+1098 
-1110 CTLS
+1110 

>member
-1 GIKLSA
+1 APVGTAGTEPPTL
-7 EVKPFVPKHAAVTVA
+7 PVPLLRVRGPSGGSGPAGSGRGPGGAAA
-22 WSEPSEACVFPR
+22 SSRRAGPGGGSGAAPPAPCRPR
-34 YLTTCYPF
+34 GGRARAAAA
-42 VQEPS
+42 S
-47 LDNVLGDPA
+47 VLGDPA

-61 NCSYSPGVVANVY
+61 SCSYSPDVVTNVY

-80 YQSNNSTHCNGS
+80 YQSNNSTHNNGS
-92 GVVSES
+92 GIGSES

-111 LSKRRSKEGE
+111 LSKQRRSKEGE
-121 KKLDKKRHDG
+121 KKVDKKKHDG

-138 VNRTSFQTS
+138 VNRTSFQAS

-157 RFNKTAKKKST
+157 RFNKTTKKST
-168 EVPKPEPRPVPTF
+168 ETPKPESRPVPKF
-181 EASILDFH
+181 EASTLDFR

-195 SSEILNVHHKS
+195 SSEVLNVHHKS
-206 TPVSLVETP
+206 AREDTSVKSKTSPKAPDEARDSSISSSVDGRAP

-228 VLSQPPKKIVSSPAS
+228 ILSQPPKKIVSSAGS
-243 EGLSRSK
+243 EGLSRVR
-250 GKQENEPKQS
+250 GKQESEPKQS
-260 ETKNIASET
+260 GKDIASET
-269 EPEEESE
+269 EPEEGPE

-286 KLKSPTDVE
+286 KLKSSSDVE

-332 KPFFTSAVRK
+332 KPSFTSAVRK
-342 QSEVSNLATLLG
+342 QPEIHLSEEPCDSLSPSLDETPKVDGLSGKQASSSVLEKKKTQETSRSSGKKSQIPVQLDLGGMLAVLEQKQQTEKSKQSPKPVIFSVG

-363 PATAARSHRLNQ
+363 PATAMRSHRLNQ

-426 KAAPKDEDNISQT
+426 KAAPKDEDNICQT
-439 AGNVTENATL
+439 AGNVTENSAL

-463 EGLQEH
+463 EGFPEH
-469 MRIKESKEGSVTSKQ
+469 NGIKESKESSVTSKQ

-658 TQPSIL
+658 TQHSIL

-669 KNGLLETF
+669 KNGLLETCQ
-677 KTSSKDSDEDV
+677 TSSKDSDEDV
-688 PNYIKVWK
+688 PNYIKIWK

-727 NKAKFSYVVHNPDP
+727 
-741 CFTFI
+741 
-746 PTQLHRTKLWSTEL
+746 
-760 RSGQAQHTLETSLP
+760 
-774 LPSTVISTS
+774 
-783 DVVFPTFETNE
+783 
-794 HLYSVFSDTASFTQL
+794 
-809 KTCTLPSNKVGA
+809 
-821 IQTCKNNLKKR
+821 
-832 PGGEKFK
+832 
-839 NSVLD
+839 
-844 AGTSNET
+844 
-851 GRSNR
+851 
-856 KMTEEMEMRFSSPLW
+856 
-871 GQCTQYA
+871 
-878 DTVLVAVSAEIPM
+878 
-891 QHPIPKQAEKMNY
+891 
-904 TTEQQSCCFTEVLC
+904 
-918 TELPAL
+918 
-924 FLGLN
+924 
-929 SIFDKL
+929 
-935 LCLKRM
+935 
-941 QPVRLSGER
+941 
-950 AEHRLVCTAHT
+950 
-961 AARLQP
+961 
-967 QVLYTGHCRLQ
+967 
-978 LLVLSGLISPRRE
+978 
-991 EYSMFEKKNLFFR
+991 
-1004 KNKYQQILNKTEEIQ
+1004 
-1019 TETFLAK
+1019 
-1026 GIVQPP
+1026 
-1032 PTQDEL
+1032 
-1038 IYLHMQDPKRHNYLH
+1038 
-1053 QFSVLVCI
+1053 
-1061 CWFVYCLNQKTEIQ
+1061 
-1075 YLQKEA
+1075 
-1081 VRNNSSGLYC
+1081 
-1091 THKMLLQ
+1091 
-1098 TNSAAVNQAENK
+1098 
-1110 CTLS
+1110 

>member
-1 GIKLSA
+1 MSAEGLPRSGRCGEGIKLSA

-42 VQEPS
+42 VQEPP

-56 FREYS
+56 FSEYS
-61 NCSYSPGVVANVY
+61 SCSYSPDVVANVY

-80 YQSNNSTHCNGS
+80 CQSNNSTHNNGS
-92 GVVSES
+92 GIGSES

-111 LSKRRSKEGE
+111 LAKQRRSKEGE
-121 KKLDKKRHDG
+121 KKVDKKKHDG

-138 VNRTSFQTS
+138 VNRTSFQAS
-147 TCSRD
+147 ACSRD

-157 RFNKTAKKKST
+157 KFNKTTNKKSAET
-168 EVPKPEPRPVPTF
+168 PKPESRSVPTF

-189 KSQSLG
+189 KSHSLG
-195 SSEILNVHHKS
+195 SGEILKVHHKS
-206 TPVSLVETP
+206 TGEETSAKSKTSPKASDEPRHNLIPSSLDGRVSFPEAP
-215 ADGSAQPHVSWAV
+215 ADGSAQPRVSWAV
-228 VLSQPPKKIVSSPAS
+228 VLSQPPKKTVSSAGS
-243 EGLSRSK
+243 EGLARGK
-250 GKQENEPKQS
+250 GKQESEPKLS
-260 ETKNIASET
+260 GTKDVASET
-269 EPEEESE
+269 EPEEGLE

-286 KLKSPTDVE
+286 KLKSPSDVE

-317 HLAAASDRRNRVGPQ
+317 HLAAASDRRNRVGSQ
-332 KPFFTSAVRK
+332 KPSFTSAVRK
-342 QSEVSNLATLLG
+342 QPEIHLSEEPCDSLSPSLDETPKVDGLSGKQASSSVLEKKKTQETSRSSGKKSQIPVQLDLG
-354 GAIPLLSKD
+354 GMLVVLEQKQQTEKSKQSPKPVVFSVGGAVPLLSKD
-363 PATAARSHRLNQ
+363 PATAMRSHRLNQ

-426 KAAPKDEDNISQT
+426 KAASKDEDNICQT
-439 AGNVTENATL
+439 AGNVTENAAL

-463 EGLQEH
+463 EGFPEH
-469 MRIKESKEGSVTSKQ
+469 KEIKESEESSVTSKQ

-570 SKGGLD
+570 SKAPVSLTTLSAPGGLD

-669 KNGLLETF
+669 KNNLLETC

-688 PNYIKVWK
+688 PNYIKIWK

-727 NKAKFSYVVHNPDP
+727 
-741 CFTFI
+741 
-746 PTQLHRTKLWSTEL
+746 
-760 RSGQAQHTLETSLP
+760 
-774 LPSTVISTS
+774 
-783 DVVFPTFETNE
+783 
-794 HLYSVFSDTASFTQL
+794 
-809 KTCTLPSNKVGA
+809 
-821 IQTCKNNLKKR
+821 
-832 PGGEKFK
+832 
-839 NSVLD
+839 
-844 AGTSNET
+844 
-851 GRSNR
+851 
-856 KMTEEMEMRFSSPLW
+856 
-871 GQCTQYA
+871 
-878 DTVLVAVSAEIPM
+878 
-891 QHPIPKQAEKMNY
+891 
-904 TTEQQSCCFTEVLC
+904 
-918 TELPAL
+918 
-924 FLGLN
+924 
-929 SIFDKL
+929 
-935 LCLKRM
+935 
-941 QPVRLSGER
+941 
-950 AEHRLVCTAHT
+950 
-961 AARLQP
+961 
-967 QVLYTGHCRLQ
+967 
-978 LLVLSGLISPRRE
+978 
-991 EYSMFEKKNLFFR
+991 
-1004 KNKYQQILNKTEEIQ
+1004 
-1019 TETFLAK
+1019 
-1026 GIVQPP
+1026 
-1032 PTQDEL
+1032 
-1038 IYLHMQDPKRHNYLH
+1038 
-1053 QFSVLVCI
+1053 
-1061 CWFVYCLNQKTEIQ
+1061 
-1075 YLQKEA
+1075 
-1081 VRNNSSGLYC
+1081 
-1091 THKMLLQ
+1091 
-1098 TNSAAVNQAENK
+1098 
-1110 CTLS
+1110 